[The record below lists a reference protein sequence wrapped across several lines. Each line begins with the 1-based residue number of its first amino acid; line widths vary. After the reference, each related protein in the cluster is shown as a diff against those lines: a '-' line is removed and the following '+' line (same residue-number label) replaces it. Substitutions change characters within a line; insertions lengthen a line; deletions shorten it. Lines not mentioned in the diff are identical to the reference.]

1 MKSLLSITIVL
12 ITIVTI
18 KAQEIKFNTL
28 ELNYGV
34 ITKKS
39 DGVRVFK
46 FTNTGKA
53 PLIINNAQGSC
64 GCTVPTYPK
73 EPIMPG
79 ETSEIKVSYDTNR
92 VGQFTKFVTLTT
104 NAISSN
110 TTQLKITGEVKE

>member
-18 KAQEIKFNTL
+18 KAQEIKFNTH

-104 NAISSN
+104 NATSSN